1 VTNLTVT
8 CQVEGVLQW
17 LPSTSVTTEEKAMLE
32 PIPNAVER
40 FIAQDDEPVVML
52 NLLRFLEGGRDLYGR
67 YLRVVQASLAKVS
80 AEILYAGVCEPALVA
95 EPDQSWDAVVVVRY
109 PSRSAFLRM
118 ASDPGY
124 LEIAHLRSDGLRET
138 VLQPTKP
145 WTL

>member
-1 VTNLTVT
+1 
-8 CQVEGVLQW
+8 
-17 LPSTSVTTEEKAMLE
+17 MLE
-32 PIPNAVER
+32 PIPNAIEKFV
-40 FIAQDDEPVVML
+40 AQDDEPVVML
-52 NLLRFLEGGRDLYGR
+52 NLLRFLDGGRDLYGR
-67 YLRVVQASLAKVS
+67 YLRAVQASLAKVS
-80 AEILYAGVCEPALVA
+80 AEILYAGACEPALIA

>member
-1 VTNLTVT
+1 
-8 CQVEGVLQW
+8 
-17 LPSTSVTTEEKAMLE
+17 MLE
-32 PIPNAVER
+32 PIPNAVEK

-52 NLLRFLEGGRDLYGR
+52 NLLRFLDGGRDLYGR
-67 YLRVVQASLAKVS
+67 YLRAVQASLAKVS

-95 EPDQSWDAVVVVRY
+95 EADQSWDAVVVVRY

-124 LEIAHLRSDGLRET
+124 LEIAHLRIDGLRET

-145 WTL
+145 WKL